1 VLVLKHSRFS
11 FWWRKCPPVTGATET
26 WNGTAWT
33 EVNDLNIARNLAGAG
48 TNTAALAFGGNIPQ
62 DNSIHRRMVRTRCTN
77 SNYHRF
83 LRLDYYIT
91 IYISLF
97 IINGYIESTYDR
109 EERH

>member
-1 VLVLKHSRFS
+1 
-11 FWWRKCPPVTGATET
+11 
-26 WNGTAWT
+26 
-33 EVNDLNIARNLAGAG
+33 VNDLNTARQDMAG
-48 TNTAALAFGGNIPQ
+48 TGTQLAALASWWTISCS
-62 DNSIHRRMVRTRCTN
+62 SIHRRMVRPRCTN

>member
-1 VLVLKHSRFS
+1 VEADQSLQ
-11 FWWRKCPPVTGATET
+11 CATQKIGMELS
-26 WNGTAWT
+26 WT
-33 EVNDLNIARNLAGAG
+33 EVNDLNIARGNLGGAG
-48 TNTAALAFGGNIPQ
+48 TNTAALAFGGYAP
-62 DNSIHRRMVRTRCTN
+62 DYSSIHRRMVRTRCTN